1 MSGLENFKEDL
12 ASKEKFNSLLTD
24 KKLVREGI
32 KVWDR
37 FEIKT
42 MKRQLVLKMWCCQ
55 LICFQNLE
63 MVV

>member
-42 MKRQLVLKMWCCQ
+42 MKRQLVLKM
-55 LICFQNLE
+55 
-63 MVV
+63 